1 MGDDLNT
8 SDLTSIL
15 SPAWLLCAWA
25 LESSLHANV
34 WNTKTNET
42 EGAWTVHIFFFPL
55 CVLAS
60 VDIWI
65 TFFALGSC
73 KNTLSGETQERMRLL
88 CMTAM
93 AFQPLPFPFR
103 AAAAEISDV
112 AGVLATYLLSFLR
125 LLQSPKPGPLSS
137 APHLICASLPN
148 DIH

>member
-1 MGDDLNT
+1 MIWT
-8 SDLTSIL
+8 PLTS
-15 SPAWLLCAWA
+15 PAFYHLPDCCVP
-25 LESSLHANV
+25 EP
-34 WNTKTNET
+34 WNPPCMLMSEIQEQMKQK
-42 EGAWTVHIFFFPL
+42 GHGQCMSFFFFL

-93 AFQPLPFPFR
+93 AFQPLPFPVR
-103 AAAAEISDV
+103 AAAAEVADV
-112 AGVLATYLLSFLR
+112 AGVLANYLLSFLR